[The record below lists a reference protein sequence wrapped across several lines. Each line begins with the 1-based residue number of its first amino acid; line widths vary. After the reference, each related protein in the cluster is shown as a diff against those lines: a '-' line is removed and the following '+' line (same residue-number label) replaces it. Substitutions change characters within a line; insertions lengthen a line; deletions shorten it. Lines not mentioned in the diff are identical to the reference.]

1 MKMNKYIIAV
11 LFFLLPFISIAQE
24 VEMADNFRKEGKIYV
39 VVAVAAVILS
49 GIFVYLFMLDRKVT
63 KIENQLNQK

>member
-1 MKMNKYIIAV
+1 MNKYIIAV